1 MTEATSPP
9 QTLTGG
15 EETPGPAPTRRP
27 RLWRRLV
34 LTVLAA
40 VTVVASL
47 AGVGLTGLIPFGL
60 LLAFSTGA
68 DDDATGRSVIGTR
81 RNLGLAAAMVAAF
94 VWFWWWHLDLPETV
108 LVAIAAALIA
118 APLLLRESASETE
131 SRFVV
136 TQRSLILS
144 IWALVIFVA
153 LYYDYGQ
160 SFNVLTAVCV
170 VLPVVLV
177 VSRVW
182 SARRGRVELGLL
194 RHPLRR
200 RLRPHLVQGLNI
212 WVCCALLGGVIAA
225 GATHY
230 ARIGFAFT
238 APQFQLM
245 IIVFTFGLV
254 LLSGLALVPV
264 RRVHLATNV
273 VVALLSGFL
282 AVQLIQ
288 ISTPA
293 ADPVVLDSPLA
304 GEWFVL
310 NGGHSLLLNGHSPNE
325 SHAVDFLQLGA
336 NGRTHTGGR
345 GAPLSAYA
353 GFGQPVLAP
362 AGGRIVEVTDGTAD
376 TPPGTN
382 GDQANTVVMDIGG
395 GRYLVLG
402 HLKQGSVTVQVGE
415 IVRRGQPLAAV
426 GNSGHTNEP
435 HLHLQVQDSPTGRQD
450 ADRTYPMVF
459 TNSQIT
465 RGGPWPWADPREP
478 RTGDL
483 VRAIRP

>member
-15 EETPGPAPTRRP
+15 EETPGPAPNRRP
-27 RLWRRLV
+27 RVWRRLV

-47 AGVGLTGLIPFGL
+47 LVLGLVGLIPFGL
-60 LLAFSTGA
+60 LLAFSIGA
-68 DDDATGRSVIGTR
+68 DDDETGRSVIGTR

-108 LVAIAAALIA
+108 LVVIAGALIA
-118 APLLLRESASETE
+118 LPLALQESAGE
-131 SRFVV
+131 SGRGRTVV
-136 TQRSLILS
+136 LTRRSLILS

-170 VLPVVLV
+170 VLPAVLV

-200 RLRPHLVQGLNI
+200 RLRPYLVQGLNI
-212 WVCCALLGGVIAA
+212 WLCCALLGGVIAA

-230 ARIGFAFT
+230 VRIGFAFN
-238 APQFQLM
+238 AAQFNVM
-245 IIVFTFGLV
+245 IIVFASGLV
-254 LLSGLALVPV
+254 LLAALALVPR

-288 ISTPA
+288 ISVPA

-336 NGRTHTGGR
+336 NGTDPHGRTR
-345 GAPLSAYA
+345 R
-353 GFGQPVLAP
+353 P
-362 AGGRIVEVTDGTAD
+362 ADR
-376 TPPGTN
+376 
-382 GDQANTVVMDIGG
+382 
-395 GRYLVLG
+395 L
-402 HLKQGSVTVQVGE
+402 
-415 IVRRGQPLAAV
+415 RRLRPARAR
-426 GNSGHTNEP
+426 
-435 HLHLQVQDSPTGRQD
+435 TGRRPD
-450 ADRTYPMVF
+450 
-459 TNSQIT
+459 
-465 RGGPWPWADPREP
+465 RGGDRRQPPTPHP
-478 RTGDL
+478 GPT
-483 VRAIRP
+483 VTRPTPS